1 MDCSLPGSSVHG
13 ILQARILE
21 WVAILFS
28 MGIFLTQGSNPG
40 FLHCRQLLPSEPPGR
55 AVLLLFFWVTW
66 QVSKSWFRAL
76 FPPNTNHIPFA
87 EKNTP
92 CLSEC
97 LSPKQPTDSPE
108 GKKPGILSQH
118 ELIPPLT
125 PAPSFQSP
133 GGQLC
138 SHIGTPSPSQKE
150 RGAVS
155 RASCILVYDTGIS
168 RSFMYSVAKEFQ
180 RTNYMPGIRTAVPAC
195 KELKVYWER

>member
-1 MDCSLPGSSVHG
+1 MDCSLPGSSDHG

-21 WVAILFS
+21 WVAILSS

-40 FLHCRQLLPSEPPGR
+40 FLHYRQLLPSEPPGR
-55 AVLLLFFWVTW
+55 AVLLLF
-66 QVSKSWFRAL
+66 SGSPSRSL
-76 FPPNTNHIPFA
+76 N
-87 EKNTP
+87 
-92 CLSEC
+92 LSSG
-97 LSPKQPTDSPE
+97 LYFHPTQTTFHLQKKILHVFQSASHPSNRQTLQKV
-108 GKKPGILSQH
+108 KKPGILSQH

-133 GGQLC
+133 GVQLC
-138 SHIGTPSPSQKE
+138 SRIGTPPSQKE

-155 RASCILVYDTGIS
+155 RASCTLVYDTGIS